1 MTRETVTLI
10 EDGDDLILPLSA
22 NILAST
28 GWIEGD
34 TIKWTDNGNG
44 SWTMS
49 KAETSTP
56 EEEEAWQE
64 LERKKG
70 LRDK

>member
-1 MTRETVTLI
+1 MIRETVTLI

-22 NILAST
+22 NILASA

-34 TIKWTDNGNG
+34 TIKWTDNGDG

-49 KAETSTP
+49 KVEINP

-64 LERKKG
+64 LERKNG
-70 LRDK
+70 LRDI

>member
-1 MTRETVTLI
+1 MIHETVTLI
-10 EDGDDLILPLSA
+10 EDGEDLILPLPA
-22 NILAST
+22 NILAET
-28 GWIEGD
+28 GWLEGD
-34 TIKWTDNGNG
+34 TIRWTDNNDG

-49 KAETSTP
+49 KVEVNP

>member
-1 MTRETVTLI
+1 MIHETVTLI
-10 EDGDDLILPLSA
+10 EDGEDLILPLPA
-22 NILAST
+22 NILAET
-28 GWIEGD
+28 GWLEGD
-34 TIKWTDNGNG
+34 TIRWADNNDG

-49 KAETSTP
+49 KVEVNP